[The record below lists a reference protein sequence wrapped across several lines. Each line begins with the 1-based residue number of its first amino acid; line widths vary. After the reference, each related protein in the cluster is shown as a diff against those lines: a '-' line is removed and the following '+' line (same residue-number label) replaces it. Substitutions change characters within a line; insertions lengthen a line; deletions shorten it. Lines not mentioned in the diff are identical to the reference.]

1 MTCAQSLRAL
11 FVTVVTLYGSAVFA
25 QTDTESRAGAPGQ
38 LSPDAD
44 QIRAAVVGVTDAIL
58 RPGALRNLPEQL
70 TAADRERLGDSLSQ
84 LRDDALDQ
92 KLNQLRQEWK
102 IKYGGEL
109 DLQRNQAAF
118 NDPSIKILP
127 GDVTDAARLAGERV
141 DAARE
146 PRANDNESAATTK
159 PSAAH
164 AGSDKVATIVF
175 PTAPTGTRTSQPAIV
190 KLVANDNGRDQQT
203 PFELNVVAQSLSK
216 QFHPVLPLISPAAHR
231 LPSAGSPPIGR
242 VGGPAGNPDRKKSHS
257 ATWEPTN

>member
-141 DAARE
+141 DAAGE

-190 KLVANDNGRDQQT
+190 KLVANDNGREWKIDLPDPLDAKRLDQNLSRHLDMILAQKEQW
-203 PFELNVVAQSLSK
+203 PADQNEAYRLVASHVLLALSDK
-216 QFHPVLPLISPAAHR
+216 Q
-231 LPSAGSPPIGR
+231 
-242 VGGPAGNPDRKKSHS
+242 
-257 ATWEPTN
+257 